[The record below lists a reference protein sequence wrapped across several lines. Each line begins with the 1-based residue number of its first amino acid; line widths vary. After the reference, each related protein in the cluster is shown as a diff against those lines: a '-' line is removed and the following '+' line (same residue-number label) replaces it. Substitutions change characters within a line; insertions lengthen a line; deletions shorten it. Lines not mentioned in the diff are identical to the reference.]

1 MLKIIFKKLLQDVS
15 HNADMILSLQFLK
28 LE

>member
-1 MLKIIFKKLLQDVS
+1 MFKIIFQKLLQDVS

>member
-1 MLKIIFKKLLQDVS
+1 MFKIIFKKLLQDVS
-15 HNADMILSLQFLK
+15 HNVDMILSLKFLK

>member
-1 MLKIIFKKLLQDVS
+1 MFKIFFKKLLQDVS